1 MNMTVDNGN
10 EESFDKVIDVRG
22 LYCPEPVFRTKIEI
36 EKLGIGSKLKIIAD
50 DPESEEDI
58 TRWAEKTGHNL
69 LSVQKKDNE
78 LGNTPLH
85 ELSSYSNENIKFYAK
100 LEWYNPFGSV
110 KDRAA
115 YWMVKDA
122 EKKGSLVKDKSIII
136 EPTSGNT
143 GIALAGIASSMGYK
157 VEIVIPEKVSAETKR
172 ILRNLGATLHETSD
186 DLCPR
191 VGAGTDQ
198 SIALATAIAKPR
210 SDIYYMPNQY
220 ENESNFL
227 AHYESTGPEIWE
239 QSNGQVTHFFT
250 GCGTGGTITGTGTF
264 LKEKNENLK
273 VIAIQAQQ
281 NHLLQGLR
289 NFEESSMPNLFKRR
303 EGIVD
308 DWMTATN
315 QDSFNAVKELLEKEG
330 LFVGPSSGSVMS
342 SMLKYSKKIDKGVIV
357 GIFAD
362 DGRKFKSL
370 YKEQNVFAE
379 NEYVSAL
386 EKLPELYIKY

>member
-1 MNMTVDNGN
+1 MTSIIG
-10 EESFDKVIDVRG
+10 
-22 LYCPEPVFRTKIEI
+22 PEI
-36 EKLGIGSKLKIIAD
+36 
-50 DPESEEDI
+50 
-58 TRWAEKTGHNL
+58 
-69 LSVQKKDNE
+69 VQRI
-78 LGNTPLH
+78 GNTPLY

-115 YWMVKDA
+115 YWMIKDA
-122 EKKGSLVKDKSIII
+122 EKKGSLVKNKSIII

-157 VEIVIPEKVSAETKR
+157 VEIVIPEKVSEETKG
-172 ILRNLGATLHETSD
+172 ILRNLGAVLHETSD

-210 SDIYYMPNQY
+210 SDVYYMPNQY
-220 ENESNFL
+220 ENDSNFL

-239 QSNGQVTHFFT
+239 QTNGRVTHFFT

-264 LKEKNENLK
+264 LKEKNKEIK

-303 EGIVD
+303 EAIVD
-308 DWMTATN
+308 QWMTATN
-315 QDSFNAVKELLEKEG
+315 KESFNAVKHLLTKEG

-342 SMLKYSKKIDKGVIV
+342 SMLKFSKEIDKGVIV

-362 DGRKFKSL
+362 DGRKFRSL
-370 YKEQNVFAE
+370 YKEQNVLVE
-379 NEYVSAL
+379 SDYVTAL
-386 EKLPELYIKY
+386 EKLPELYIKS